1 MSTENNIV
9 SAAPSTGGKPESK
22 PATPAK
28 SSGST
33 TVWLAL
39 LVALVALSTGVL
51 SWREVSKLKSDTT
64 LAGQI
69 GERDRRIDELQ
80 GKLEALGAVQ
90 ADLQDSISTLEQ
102 ADTDTSETLRRLS
115 GSINVSNTDLA
126 VAEVEQLLIMA
137 VHRLTLERD
146 VTTSLTILET
156 AAQRLASLDDRAL
169 DVTRTQLATD
179 IDALRAVTPVDIDGL
194 SLYLAGLPG
203 RVASLPL
210 KQVAVVEAA
219 PPTPPVDPT
228 ALPAW
233 QRLIQAV
240 WQEFRSLFVITRT
253 GGNDRATLLPNESW
267 FLYQNLRLQ
276 LESARLAVVR
286 EDIENLRISLQQVR
300 GWLNDYFD
308 TSNSEVSNILQ
319 TTEKMTALELAPP
332 LPDIS
337 SSLENLRV
345 FIKSRA
351 MAADMP
357 VEVQVETVPA
367 TAETPEQPA
376 VIPEVEM
383 PEATMEAEP
392 LTP

>member
-9 SAAPSTGGKPESK
+9 SAVPSTAGKPEPK

-69 GERDRRIDELQ
+69 AERDRRIDELQ

-146 VTTSLTILET
+146 VTTSLTILEI
-156 AAQRLASLDDRAL
+156 AEQRLASLDDSAL
-169 DVTRTQLATD
+169 DATRSQLATD
-179 IDALRAVTPVDIDGL
+179 MDALRAVIPVDIDGL
-194 SLYLAGLPG
+194 SLYLADLLG

-210 KQVAVVEAA
+210 NQVAVVEAA
-219 PPTPPVDPT
+219 PPTPSVDPI

-253 GGNDRATLLPNESW
+253 GSNGRATLLPNESW

-276 LESARLAVVR
+276 LESARLAVVH
-286 EDIENLRISLQQVR
+286 EDTENLRISLQQVR

-319 TTEKMTALELAPP
+319 TTEKMAALELAPP

-351 MAADMP
+351 MAADIP
-357 VEVQVETVPA
+357 VEVPVETVPA
-367 TAETPEQPA
+367 TVETPEQPA